1 MQETHPM
8 NRSHPSKTGHTQ
20 SMEPASNTALHPTW
34 PTRCP
39 HSLTRE
45 TSLQAWLWL
54 DATSLIP
61 ASGILRKGQQGVLVP
76 QANHVSQQWCPWIAK
91 SHLFSSFAAS
101 LGNKQ
106 VPCVWSN
113 QLQKSCKHTKCITQC
128 LAWQGKPPVI
138 PTGGF
143 PAGSESIWNVS
154 TSLNTGAFAEKWPSF
169 CLALITSW
177 QLSLFSTLM
186 RKNDHG
192 LTLGKFRKSIAL
204 HWESSKRYGL
214 HTPQHIFT
222 KKTALHCDTYSEA
235 HTLLNLTPNQALR
248 KTPTRRDTEVPVI
261 TAPQKSKQ
269 RQWRT
274 TSMKNQK
281 GWPASWSSQ
290 GKYLDGFS
298 TTPPGKPVVQPGGK
312 PESCTCYVRT

>member
-61 ASGILRKGQQGVLVP
+61 ASDILRKGQQGVLVP
-76 QANHVSQQWCPWIAK
+76 QANHVSQQWCPFIAK
-91 SHLFSSFAAS
+91 PHLFSSFAAS

-128 LAWQGKPPVI
+128 LLAREA
-138 PTGGF
+138 TGHSDRWL
-143 PAGSESIWNVS
+143 PCRQRSIWNVS

-204 HWESSKRYGL
+204 LRIQQTLWAP
-214 HTPQHIFT
+214 HTSTHI
-222 KKTALHCDTYSEA
+222 Y
-235 HTLLNLTPNQALR
+235 
-248 KTPTRRDTEVPVI
+248 
-261 TAPQKSKQ
+261 
-269 RQWRT
+269 
-274 TSMKNQK
+274 
-281 GWPASWSSQ
+281 
-290 GKYLDGFS
+290 
-298 TTPPGKPVVQPGGK
+298 
-312 PESCTCYVRT
+312 